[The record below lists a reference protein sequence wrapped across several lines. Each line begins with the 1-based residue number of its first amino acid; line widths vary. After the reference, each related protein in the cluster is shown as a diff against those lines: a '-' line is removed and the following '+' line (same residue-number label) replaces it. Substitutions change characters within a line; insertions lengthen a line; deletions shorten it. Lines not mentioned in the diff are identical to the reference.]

1 MATYRLNPVDWVF
14 VSNGNAYSND
24 RTSDV
29 VTLSTMQD
37 LRGMLFVRFE
47 PLPESLWY
55 KSIERASL
63 VGYYRLDGVDSRL
76 FFDCRINVA
85 AENDDLDF
93 ASLTY
98 NNMPGNGS
106 GIASAVVY
114 VCNCQQ
120 LSLCA

>member
-47 PLPESLWY
+47 PLPESL
-55 KSIERASL
+55 
-63 VGYYRLDGVDSRL
+63 
-76 FFDCRINVA
+76 
-85 AENDDLDF
+85 
-93 ASLTY
+93 
-98 NNMPGNGS
+98 
-106 GIASAVVY
+106 
-114 VCNCQQ
+114 
-120 LSLCA
+120 